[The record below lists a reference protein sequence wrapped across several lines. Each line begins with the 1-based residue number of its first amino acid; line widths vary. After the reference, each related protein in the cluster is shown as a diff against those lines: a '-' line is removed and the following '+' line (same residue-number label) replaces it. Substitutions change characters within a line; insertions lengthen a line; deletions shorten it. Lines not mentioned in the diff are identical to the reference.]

1 MDQGREDGLR
11 RRCSVREPP
20 VRGGE
25 ESIPAGTRL
34 LAPPP
39 HALCRLISLS
49 IMLSS
54 SIHAVANGFESILEG
69 LYGPRLRRHLSL
81 FEDCEP
87 EELTDWSMD
96 EKCSLCN
103 LQREAVSS
111 TPTEELSSQGQF
123 NTEKIECQAENYLN
137 ALFQKKGPK
146 EELLGLLPLRGQ
158 TCGEDIANAVIE
170 CIEKHHIPLDKI
182 VSISTDGSK
191 SMTGVRNG
199 FVAILKEKINHEI
212 LTYHCII
219 HQEALCVQTFP
230 EEICKVMELVIKII
244 NSIIAK
250 ALNHHQFKEF
260 LVEMESEY
268 ADLLLHN
275 KRPATQIPA
284 PLGSLGIACGDRAE
298 NHSPTPPAAPAHP
311 SPAVPA
317 MATVR

>member
-137 ALFQKKGPK
+137 ALFQKKEARYTDSCTVG
-146 EELLGLLPLRGQ
+146 
-158 TCGEDIANAVIE
+158 
-170 CIEKHHIPLDKI
+170 IPRHSLW
-182 VSISTDGSK
+182 GSGRK
-191 SMTGVRNG
+191 PQSNTACCSCSSQPSCACHG
-199 FVAILKEKINHEI
+199 
-212 LTYHCII
+212 HCS
-219 HQEALCVQTFP
+219 VG
-230 EEICKVMELVIKII
+230 
-244 NSIIAK
+244 S
-250 ALNHHQFKEF
+250 
-260 LVEMESEY
+260 
-268 ADLLLHN
+268 LLLH
-275 KRPATQIPA
+275 
-284 PLGSLGIACGDRAE
+284 CGLQAV
-298 NHSPTPPAAPAHP
+298 AASCEPCVWHVLV
-311 SPAVPA
+311 S
-317 MATVR
+317 

>member
-103 LQREAVSS
+103 LQREAVSDCIPSLDSSQS

-137 ALFQKKGPK
+137 ALFQKKGPAHPRSSK
-146 EELLGLLPLRGQ
+146 S
-158 TCGEDIANAVIE
+158 
-170 CIEKHHIPLDKI
+170 HI
-182 VSISTDGSK
+182 VS
-191 SMTGVRNG
+191 
-199 FVAILKEKINHEI
+199 LH
-212 LTYHCII
+212 
-219 HQEALCVQTFP
+219 
-230 EEICKVMELVIKII
+230 
-244 NSIIAK
+244 
-250 ALNHHQFKEF
+250 
-260 LVEMESEY
+260 
-268 ADLLLHN
+268 LLLSFLAVTT
-275 KRPATQIPA
+275 PFQIHEWNNDA
-284 PLGSLGIACGDRAE
+284 GKGKYGEHKLEKMLQISLAVKKQRE
-298 NHSPTPPAAPAHP
+298 
-311 SPAVPA
+311 AVPGGDCGCQGS
-317 MATVR
+317 